1 MACIGCNCA
10 WLLLGLQVVRR
21 VIDNLQQLD
30 GLLKQREPQEAIQP
44 LLQEMQQQLGDLAD
58 IMGSLE

>member
-1 MACIGCNCA
+1 
-10 WLLLGLQVVRR
+10 LLLGLQVVRR

-30 GLLKQREPQEAIQP
+30 GLLKQREPQEALQP
-44 LLQEMQQQLGDLAD
+44 LLREMQQQLGDLAD